1 MRDVLKL
8 ACTGDRP
15 DGFIDRRSFIVGSAV
30 SAAALLTGPAFAQ
43 ETYPARPVTL
53 INPFPPGGAAD
64 VVARP
69 FAAMLEPLLKQPV
82 VIETKAGAAGQV
94 GAQFAAA
101 ATPDGYTLLVH
112 IVSLSG
118 FAEVDKLFGRE
129 PKFTRA
135 DFIPIARFTEGP
147 MALVVND
154 QQPYKTLKEFVD
166 DAKKRP
172 NEIIFSSSGL
182 YGALH
187 LPMALFAKA
196 AGIQMRHLPTNGGG
210 PALTA
215 LLGNNSQALVS
226 SIAAAN
232 QHLKAGKLRA
242 LACFSSK
249 RAASLPDVPTLKELG
264 YDVEFSLWV
273 GLFAPKGT
281 PDAAIKTLR
290 EESAKAVATEQFAKA
305 VDNIG
310 DVVAYLDQ
318 PDFAKFLDTD
328 AKRVEDAVHSI
339 GKV

>member
-1 MRDVLKL
+1 M
-8 ACTGDRP
+8 
-15 DGFIDRRSFIVGSAV
+15 DRRSFVVGSA
-30 SAAALLTGPAFAQ
+30 ATAALLASEPAFAQ
-43 ETYPARPVTL
+43 DAYPSRAITF

-69 FAAMLEPLLKQPV
+69 FAASLEPFIKQPV

-94 GAQFAAA
+94 GGQFAAA
-101 ATPDGYTLLVH
+101 AKPDGYTLLVH
-112 IVSLSG
+112 IVSISG

-147 MALVVND
+147 MVLIVND
-154 QQPYKTLKEFVD
+154 QQPHKTLKELVD

-172 NEIIFSSSGL
+172 DELIFSSSGL

-187 LPMALFAKA
+187 LPAALFMKA
-196 AGIQMRHLPTNGGG
+196 AGVKMRHLPTNGGG

-215 LLGNNSQALVS
+215 ILGNNAQVLVS
-226 SIAAAN
+226 SVAAAMP
-232 QHLKAGKLRA
+232 HIRSGKARA
-242 LACFSSK
+242 LACFSTK

-281 PDAAIKTLR
+281 PDAVVTRIRQETG
-290 EESAKAVATEQFAKA
+290 KAVATEQFTKA
-305 VDNIG
+305 IQNIG

-318 PDFAKFLDTD
+318 PDFAKFWDED
-328 AKRVEDAVHSI
+328 AKRVEAAVQSI